1 MRFNRLF
8 DYSYRRSLRQA
19 LIFYFTHIIFLVL
32 IAFCVELLIR
42 LGDRQVYERW
52 SPDFVGIL
60 VALFFSLFIFF
71 LILFKKTQWRNVRYL
86 FLVIISVIL
95 VYFGGGFLGFI
106 PIAYMSTV
114 VNNNEVKKIL

>member
-32 IAFCVELLIR
+32 IALCVELLIG
-42 LGDRQVYERW
+42 LGDRQVYER
-52 SPDFVGIL
+52 
-60 VALFFSLFIFF
+60 
-71 LILFKKTQWRNVRYL
+71 RYL

-106 PIAYMSTV
+106 PVAYMSTV